1 MHVYEESNLENGLEK
16 YSYLSENQQV
26 MQVEL
31 DFFEYLRFFFKCP
44 NAFYA
49 VWEIDGKYSS
59 ALRFEPYQDGMLLEA
74 LETAPEL
81 RRKGYAFSLMK
92 ESIRFL
98 EAQGPVKVYS
108 HVSKSNSASLA
119 VHSVCGFKRVMEHA
133 VYIDGSVIHNSCTL
147 KYCSRSV

>member
-1 MHVYEESNLENGLEK
+1 
-16 YSYLSENQQV
+16 
-26 MQVEL
+26 
-31 DFFEYLRFFFKCP
+31 
-44 NAFYA
+44 
-49 VWEIDGKYSS
+49 
-59 ALRFEPYQDGMLLEA
+59 MLLEA

-119 VHSVCGFKRVMEHA
+119 VHSACGFKRVIEHA
-133 VYIDGSVIHNSCTL
+133 VYIDGSVMHNSCTL